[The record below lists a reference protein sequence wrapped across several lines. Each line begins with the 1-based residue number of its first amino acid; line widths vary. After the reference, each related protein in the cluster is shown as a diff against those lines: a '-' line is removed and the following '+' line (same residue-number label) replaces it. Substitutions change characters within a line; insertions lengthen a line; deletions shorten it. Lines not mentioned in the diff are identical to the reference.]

1 MAENRRAPAREI
13 FGWAMFDFANQAYTL
28 LIITVVFGD
37 LFTRVVVGDGP
48 DYRLGNFLW
57 SLALAIS
64 YFMVVLANPVMGAVM
79 DYRRWRKKFLF
90 ISYLLTVVATGLL
103 YFVEPGWI
111 VTAVILIIISNFAYA
126 IGEGFISS
134 FLPDLGPREELG
146 WISGLGWSL
155 GYVGGLVATAF
166 TLAFLGEVSAENYDR
181 IRWVG
186 PFAAVFF
193 LVTALPTFAWL
204 RERGHARPVPPG
216 QSLTRLGIERL
227 IETARAVSHFR
238 DLRALLVSIFFSMA
252 GIYIIV
258 SFSFIYG
265 SQVIGWDE
273 RTRVLMFITV
283 QITAAVGALVFGWLQ
298 GRIGA
303 RTTYLMTL
311 GLWILAILAI
321 WQTPPLTDLLNRL
334 LGLKLAAQDVFLF
347 AGLLSGLSLGSA
359 QSAGRALVGVL
370 TPAGKA
376 AEFFGFWGTA
386 SKLAAIFGILG
397 LGVIQ
402 WTLGLADAIL
412 FCLVLFVLAMVTV
425 LPLDEARGQAAAE
438 SWRDQQDEAQ

>member
-1 MAENRRAPAREI
+1 MVQARRAPAREI

-37 LFTRVVVGDGP
+37 LFTRVIVGDAP

-57 SLALAIS
+57 SLAPAIS
-64 YFMVVLANPVMGAVM
+64 YLMVVIANPVCGAVM
-79 DYRRWRKKFLF
+79 DHTRSRKRFLF
-90 ISYLLTVVATGLL
+90 ASYLLTVIATGLL

-111 VTAVILIIISNFAYA
+111 VTAVILIIVSNFAYA

-134 FLPDLGPREELG
+134 FLTDLGPRDDLG

-166 TLAFLGEVSAENYDR
+166 TLAFLGEVSAENYDT

-193 LVTALPTFAWL
+193 LVTAIPTFAWVK
-204 RERGHARPVPPG
+204 ERGHARPVPHG
-216 QSLTRLGIERL
+216 QSLVYLGMRRML
-227 IETARAVSHFR
+227 ETARAVTYFR

-265 SQVIGWDE
+265 SQVIQWDE
-273 RTRVLMFITV
+273 STRVLMFITV
-283 QITAAVGALVFGWLQ
+283 QITAAVGAILFGWLQ

-303 RTTYLMTL
+303 KTTYLMTL
-311 GLWILAILAI
+311 VLWVVAILAI
-321 WQTPPLTDLLNRL
+321 WQTPTVTPLSNTGLDLALE
-334 LGLKLAAQDVFLF
+334 AQDVFLV
-347 AGLLSGLSLGSA
+347 AGVLSGLSLGSA

-370 TPAGKA
+370 TPSGKA

-397 LGVIQ
+397 LGFIQ
-402 WTLGLADAIL
+402 WALGLADAIL
-412 FCLVLFVLAMVTV
+412 FCLALFVLAMVTV
-425 LPLDEARGQAAAE
+425 LPLDEARGRAAAE
-438 SWRDQQDEAQ
+438 GWRDSEEAA

>member
-1 MAENRRAPAREI
+1 MAEAQRAPAREI

-37 LFTRVVVGDGP
+37 LFTRVIVGDGP

-64 YFMVVLANPVMGAVM
+64 YLMVVVANPVCGAVM
-79 DYRRWRKKFLF
+79 DHTRSRKRFLF
-90 ISYLLTVVATGLL
+90 ASYLLTVVATGLL

-111 VTAVILIIISNFAYA
+111 VTAVILIIVSNFAYA

-134 FLPDLGPREELG
+134 FLPDLGPRNELG

-166 TLAFLGEVSAENYDR
+166 TLAFLGDVSAENYDT

-193 LVTALPTFAWL
+193 LVTAIPTFAWL
-204 RERGHARPVPPG
+204 RERGDPRPVVEG
-216 QSLTRLGIERL
+216 QSLILAGMRRML
-227 IETARAVSHFR
+227 ETGRAVTYFR

-265 SQVIGWDE
+265 SQVIKWDE
-273 RTRVLMFITV
+273 STRILMFITV

-303 RTTYLMTL
+303 KVTYLMTL
-311 GLWILAILAI
+311 VLWVVAILAI
-321 WQTPPLTDLLNRL
+321 WQTPAVTPLINTT
-334 LGLKLAAQDVFLF
+334 LGLELEAQDVFLV
-347 AGLLSGLSLGSA
+347 AGVLSGLSLGSA

-370 TPAGKA
+370 TPSGKA

-397 LGVIQ
+397 LGFIQ
-402 WTLGLADAIL
+402 WALGLADAIL
-412 FCLVLFVLAMVTV
+412 FCLALFVLAMVTV
-425 LPLDEARGQAAAE
+425 LPLDEARGRAAAE
-438 SWRDQQDEAQ
+438 GWRDREETA

>member
-1 MAENRRAPAREI
+1 MVQARRAPAREI

-37 LFTRVVVGDGP
+37 LFTRVIVGDAP

-64 YFMVVLANPVMGAVM
+64 YLMVVIANPVCGAVM
-79 DYRRWRKKFLF
+79 DHTRSRKRFLF
-90 ISYLLTVVATGLL
+90 ASYLLTVIATGLL

-111 VTAVILIIISNFAYA
+111 LTAVILIIVSNFAYA

-134 FLPDLGPREELG
+134 FLTDLGPRDDLG

-166 TLAFLGEVSAENYDR
+166 TLAFLGEVSAENYDT

-193 LVTALPTFAWL
+193 LVTAIPTFAWVK
-204 RERGHARPVPPG
+204 ERGHARPVPHG
-216 QSLTRLGIERL
+216 QSLVYLGMRRML
-227 IETARAVSHFR
+227 ETSRAVTYFR

-265 SQVIGWDE
+265 SQVIQWDE
-273 RTRVLMFITV
+273 STRVLMFITV
-283 QITAAVGALVFGWLQ
+283 QITAAVGAILFGWLQ

-303 RTTYLMTL
+303 KTTYLMTL
-311 GLWILAILAI
+311 VLWVVAILAI
-321 WQTPPLTDLLNRL
+321 WQTPTVTPLINTGLDLALE
-334 LGLKLAAQDVFLF
+334 AQDVFLV
-347 AGLLSGLSLGSA
+347 AGVLSGLSLGSA

-370 TPAGKA
+370 TPSGKA

-397 LGVIQ
+397 LGFIQ
-402 WTLGLADAIL
+402 WALGLADAIL
-412 FCLVLFVLAMVTV
+412 FCLALFVLAMVTV
-425 LPLDEARGQAAAE
+425 LPLDEARGRAAAE
-438 SWRDQQDEAQ
+438 GWRDSEEAA